1 MNIKMLITLVLVFSF
16 SAVTIAAESD
26 SAPSKEYKVKAAFV
40 YNFIKFV
47 DWPAPAG
54 AAGDRKADRD
64 AEPITIGII
73 GKNPFG
79 NAFDAVTEKGIQGR
93 EVAVK
98 MFPGFEKNR
107 VKYSQE
113 GKTKYKYKDAD
124 ALRECEVLFISSSEN
139 KFCKEIIES
148 VKNSCVLTI
157 GETKDFLETG
167 GIIKFVTEQKKVKFA
182 INLISAE
189 IARLSIRSR
198 LLRLAK
204 SVVQEEGKN
213 T

>member
-1 MNIKMLITLVLVFSF
+1 MNIKMLIALVLVFSF
-16 SAVTIAAESD
+16 SAVIIAAESD
-26 SAPSKEYKVKAAFV
+26 SATSKEYEVKAAFI

-47 DWPAPAG
+47 DWPAQAG
-54 AAGDRKADRD
+54 AAEDRD

-79 NAFDAVTEKGIQGR
+79 NAFDAVTKKEIQGR

-98 MFPGFEKNR
+98 TFPGFEKNR
-107 VKYSQE
+107 VEYSQD

-124 ALRECEVLFISSSEN
+124 ALRECSVLFISSSEN
-139 KFCKEIIES
+139 KFCKEIIDD

-204 SVVQEEGKN
+204 SVVRKEGEN